1 MKKVTAII
9 TVLFLLLSTA
19 FCAVFPDVD
28 ETTERGKAIIRLYE
42 KGVVNGTG
50 DGYFRPEGLLTR
62 SQFVKIVN
70 KIFNYTHI
78 GDNKFSDVTSD
89 KWYYSDVC
97 IAAEAGY
104 IDGIGGGLFAPENVV
119 TREQACVIINN
130 ILNMELI
137 PYYEEPKDAI
147 SPWARDGVIKAL
159 SNRLIT
165 LEEDGRLRATEP
177 MTRAEACEMLE
188 KCLVEDAGTTGK
200 LDLNSIAKEELEI
213 IMNRVI
219 KAMEEHVIPSLEN
232 EKSIQVSHMIVQN
245 MKNYL
250 ADSSYDYKKGSQD
263 TFDVYKTIP
272 KADREVFKSF
282 VQKYNK
288 LEDLMLLYEFFYI
301 IE

>member
-1 MKKVTAII
+1 MKKVMAII
-9 TVLFLLLSTA
+9 IGLLLLSNTV
-19 FCAVFPDVD
+19 FCSVFPDVD
-28 ETTERGKAIIRLYE
+28 ETSERGKAIIRLYE
-42 KGVVNGTG
+42 KGIVDGTG
-50 DGYFRPEGLLTR
+50 DGYFRPKGLLTR

-78 GDNKFSDVTSD
+78 GDNKFSDVSAD

-104 IDGIGGGLFAPENVV
+104 INGIGGGLFAPEDIVS
-119 TREQACVIINN
+119 REQACVIINN
-130 ILNMELI
+130 ILKMELI
-137 PYYEEPKDAI
+137 PYYEEPKDAV

-177 MTRAEACEMLE
+177 MTREEACEMLE
-188 KCLVEDAGTTGK
+188 KCVVEDVNLTEN
-200 LDLNSIAKEELEI
+200 LDLNSIAKEELELK
-213 IMNRVI
+213 MNRVI
-219 KAMEEHVIPSLEN
+219 KAMEEQVIPELED
-232 EKSIQVSHMIVQN
+232 EKSVQVSRMIVQN

-250 ADSSYDYKKGSQD
+250 ADSSYDYKQGSKD
-263 TFDVYKTIP
+263 AFAIYETIP
-272 KADREVFKSF
+272 KEIREVFKTC